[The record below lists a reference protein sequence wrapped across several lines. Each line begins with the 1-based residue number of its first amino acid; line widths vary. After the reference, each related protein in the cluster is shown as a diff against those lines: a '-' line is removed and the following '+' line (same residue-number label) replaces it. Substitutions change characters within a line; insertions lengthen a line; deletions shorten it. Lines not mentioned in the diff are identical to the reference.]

1 MKKLGLVLVLTAF
14 CLAPVVADA
23 QWGPQSYPYHGTP
36 QVMYQAPPVMYPAP
50 QVVYQS
56 PVMIQVVPEPPRVV
70 VMPAPRPEK
79 KVETR
84 IQGDGVSVVT
94 KCTNCTVTNNVYA
107 NGAKVVPKNGN
118 GNGTA
123 SDTKPASTAV
133 KSWWDDPNSLWI
145 WLIAAA
151 GAILVLLAILFG
163 QPLWGGSRP
172 GSPNPAS
179 EPVSPAPV
187 AAPAAPRKP
196 RQRVHTKKCQHEGC
210 PHTIAICCHA
220 GDNDRDGQAH

>member
-50 QVVYQS
+50 QVVYQA

-94 KCTNCTVTNNVYA
+94 KCTNCTVTNTGVFTAQGTWYGTTNFTYVVGETKSG
-107 NGAKVVPKNGN
+107 GAFDSYPVTVAVVEVFVI
-118 GNGTA
+118 
-123 SDTKPASTAV
+123 SSLEW
-133 KSWWDDPNSLWI
+133 SWS
-145 WLIAAA
+145 
-151 GAILVLLAILFG
+151 
-163 QPLWGGSRP
+163 
-172 GSPNPAS
+172 
-179 EPVSPAPV
+179 
-187 AAPAAPRKP
+187 
-196 RQRVHTKKCQHEGC
+196 
-210 PHTIAICCHA
+210 CC
-220 GDNDRDGQAH
+220 